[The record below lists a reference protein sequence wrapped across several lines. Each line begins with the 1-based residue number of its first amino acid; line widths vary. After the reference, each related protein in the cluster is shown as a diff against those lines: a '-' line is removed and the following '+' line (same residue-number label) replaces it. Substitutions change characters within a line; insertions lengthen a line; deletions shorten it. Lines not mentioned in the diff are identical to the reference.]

1 MATFNEKI
9 TGVNKTTMTTVFI
22 DMDGVVADFDG
33 YAERTLGIK
42 SKPGIR
48 FDQEDW
54 YRLRDHSNRI
64 YSILPVLPNAYSLVS
79 GLKQLRDQ
87 YGFDMRFLT
96 AVPKENDL
104 GWAFWDKMEWVC
116 KHFPGIPV
124 WFGPYSVDK
133 HNHCKPGD
141 ILIDD
146 RPSNI
151 EEWPGHAIHYQGDHQ
166 LTLNTVEKIFK
177 DKN

>member
-1 MATFNEKI
+1 
-9 TGVNKTTMTTVFI
+9 MTTIFI
-22 DMDGVVADFDG
+22 DMDRVVADFDG

-54 YRLRDHSNRI
+54 CRWRDHSNRI
-64 YSILPVLPNAYSLVS
+64 YRILPVLPNAYSLVS

-104 GWAFWDKMEWVC
+104 GWAFWDKMEWAC